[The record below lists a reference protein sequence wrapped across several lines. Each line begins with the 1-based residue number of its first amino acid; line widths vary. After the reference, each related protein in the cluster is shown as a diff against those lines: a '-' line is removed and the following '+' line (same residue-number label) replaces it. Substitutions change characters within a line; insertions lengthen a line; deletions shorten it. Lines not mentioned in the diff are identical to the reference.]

1 MPKIAAV
8 RFPSPLPQLD
18 REYDYLIA
26 EGMSLEVGSLV
37 EVPFGSGKKA
47 KSGVVVEL
55 KEDSSHKGELGS
67 ITQVLSVYPQT
78 SAEILELC
86 NQVAKRQ
93 ASTVGEILASA
104 LPKRF
109 IRVEK
114 KISPLERIESEASPG
129 VSLLDEA
136 LHRSKRV
143 HNTPCLVAGGDGIPC
158 WALDFAYAA
167 KRELQAGKSSL
178 VILPDYREVR
188 HFELALEHL
197 GLSEFSLKHV
207 STDVGSARYGNH
219 LVAQIS
225 NGINYGTRTACFT
238 AIKDLGLIMLWD
250 DGDESHIE
258 QGSPYWN
265 SRDVLL
271 QRQQVEDTQ
280 LVIASHLPSSE
291 SLRLIELN
299 YLVASGTRGTKPL
312 VRITDSY
319 TRLDDET
326 FALVSK
332 CLSDGRPVLIQIAN
346 LGWASAIACS
356 NCKELRKCPNCQSG
370 VWIDPAGMYR
380 CRSCKQSALLPP
392 CTCGSTNTRPV
403 RIGASAIA
411 DQFRRSFPKTT
422 ILESNG
428 DNPLLSTTA
437 SGVLVVATPGSEPDV
452 VGGYDLIV
460 IADAAQMIGA
470 PRLRALEKAVGSW
483 ANAISLAS
491 KQSLVIFVGLSGV
504 IADQIKDLDFEA
516 IVSAD
521 FQDRVSLGLPP
532 STRVASVISSNQTD
546 FNLLREGLR
555 KAALFDR
562 LRFLPNADKLSLVL
576 DYQYSDGPE
585 LADLLRSLTNLLT
598 AQSKHK
604 KPGER
609 VYRINMDDSKVI

>member
-1 MPKIAAV
+1 MSKIAAV
-8 RFPSPLPQLD
+8 RFASPLPQLD
-18 REYDYLIA
+18 REYDYLIVV
-26 EGMSLEVGSLV
+26 GMSLEVGSLV

-67 ITQVLSVYPQT
+67 ITQVLSIHPQT
-78 SAEILELC
+78 SAKILELC
-86 NQVAKRQ
+86 NQVAQRQ
-93 ASTVGEILASA
+93 ASTVGEILAAA

-109 IRVEK
+109 VRVEK
-114 KISPLERIESEASPG
+114 NISPLAKLESA
-129 VSLLDEA
+129 VSTGGSELAEA
-136 LHRSKRV
+136 LLKAKRV
-143 HNTPCLVAGGDGIPC
+143 HYTPQLIASSDDVPS
-158 WALDFAYAA
+158 WALDFANAA

-178 VILPDYREVR
+178 VVLPDYREVR

-207 STDVGSARYGNH
+207 STDNGSARYGNH
-219 LVAQIS
+219 LLAQIS
-225 NGINYGTRTACFT
+225 CAINYGTRTACFS
-238 AIKDLGLIMLWD
+238 AIKALALIMLWD

-258 QGSPYWN
+258 QSSPYWN

-271 QRQQVEDTQ
+271 QRQQVEDTH
-280 LVIASHLPSSE
+280 LVIASHSPSAE
-291 SLRLIELN
+291 SLRLIDLN
-299 YLVASGTRGTKPL
+299 YLVALRAKGTKPL
-312 VRITDSY
+312 VRITDSF

-332 CLSDGRPVLIQIAN
+332 CLSDGKPVLVQIAN

-356 NCKELRKCPNCQSG
+356 SCKELRKCPRCQSG
-370 VWIDPAGMYR
+370 IWIDPSGMYR
-380 CRSCKQSALLPP
+380 CRNCKQSALLPL
-392 CTCGSTNTRPV
+392 CTCGGANTRPI

-411 DQFRRSFPKTT
+411 DQFRRSFPNTT

-437 SGVLVVATPGSEPDV
+437 SGVLVVATPGAEPDV

-516 IVSAD
+516 IVSGD
-521 FQDRVSLGLPP
+521 FQDRLSLGLPP
-532 STRVASVISSNQTD
+532 STRLASVISSNLAD
-546 FNLLREGLR
+546 FNLLREGLE
-555 KAALFDR
+555 KSAMFDR
-562 LRFLPNADKLSLVL
+562 LRFLPSADKFCLVL
-576 DYQYSDGPE
+576 DYQYSDGAE
-585 LADLLRSLTNLLT
+585 LANLLRSLTNLLT

-604 KPGER
+604 RPGER

>member
-67 ITQVLSVYPQT
+67 ITQVLSVHPQT
-78 SAEILELC
+78 SVEILELC
-86 NQVAKRQ
+86 NQVAQRQ

-114 KISPLERIESEASPG
+114 KLAPLERIDSEASAG

-136 LHRSKRV
+136 LLRSKRV
-143 HNTPCLVAGGDGIPC
+143 HYTPRLVAGGDGIPC
-158 WALDFAYAA
+158 WALDFANAA

-178 VILPDYREVR
+178 VVLPDYREVR
-188 HFELALEHL
+188 HFEMALEQL
-197 GLSEFSLKHV
+197 GIRKYSLKHV
-207 STDVGSARYGNH
+207 STDVGSARYSNH
-219 LVAQIS
+219 LLAQIS
-225 NGINYGTRTACFT
+225 LAINYGTRTACFT
-238 AIKDLGLIMLWD
+238 AIKDLALIMLWD

-271 QRQQVEDTQ
+271 QRQQVEDTH
-280 LVIASHLPSSE
+280 LVFASHSPSAE
-291 SLRLIELN
+291 SLRLIELK
-299 YLVASGTRGTKPL
+299 YLVATGDKGAKPL
-312 VRITDSY
+312 VRITDSF

-332 CLSDGRPVLIQIAN
+332 CLSDGKPVLIQIAN

-356 NCKELRKCPNCQSG
+356 TCKELRKCPNCQSG
-370 VWIDPAGMYR
+370 IWIDPAGMYR

-392 CTCGSTNTRPV
+392 CTCGGTNTRPV

-411 DQFRRSFPKTT
+411 DQLRRSFPKTT

-428 DNPLLSTTA
+428 DKPLLSTTA

-452 VGGYDLIV
+452 VGGYDVIV

-470 PRLRALEKAVGSW
+470 PRLRALEKGVGSW

-516 IVSAD
+516 TVSGD
-521 FQDRVSLGLPP
+521 FQDRLSLGLPP

-546 FNLLREGLR
+546 FNLLRQGLE
-555 KAALFDR
+555 KSALFER
-562 LRFLPNADKLSLVL
+562 LRFLPNADKLCLVL
-576 DYQYSDGPE
+576 DYQYSDGAE